1 MLGNRGVPARWGG
14 SDTAVEEIGSR
25 LVERGHQVVVYC
37 RRHNDT
43 IPDRFYKGME
53 RVVLPSPKIKSLDT
67 LAHSL
72 LSIIHAVIFNKADV
86 LHFNGV
92 GNSLLLPL
100 VRLFPK
106 KKTVVTIDG
115 PDWSRPKWGKVARW
129 ALRSSVPFM
138 TRFAHAII
146 ADNVPIRR
154 FLQNEY
160 CRESYLIFYGAD
172 RKPRPEIDVLERHG
186 LQPGKYCMCAGVLTP
201 DKGQS
206 VAIEAYRGLKSEL
219 PLVVLGVTPYPE
231 VEYYGKMLRE
241 SADPRVRFL
250 GYIPDEGFKQI
261 VNHAL
266 LYLHPLLADGSSPA
280 LIQALG
286 VGKCVIAS
294 DLPETMGIV
303 GDSAVSFPAGNALA
317 LRAAIERLL
326 ADPEQIAQYEERARV
341 RARQFDWD
349 EITEQHEAVYRAVLG
364 GSNGT

>member
-72 LSIIHAVIFNKADV
+72 LSIFHAVLFNKADV

-100 VRLFPK
+100 VKIFP

-115 PDWSRPKWGKVARW
+115 PDWTRPKWGRVARA

-138 TRFAHAII
+138 VRLADAII
-146 ADNVPIRR
+146 ADNVPIRK
-154 FLQNEY
+154 FLQSEY
-160 CRESYLIFYGAD
+160 GRESYLIYYGAD
-172 RKPRPEIDVLERHG
+172 RRPRLETDVLEKHG

-206 VAIEAYRGLKSEL
+206 VAIEAYRELKTEL

-286 VGKCVIAS
+286 MGKCVIAS

-303 GDSAVSFPAGNALA
+303 GDAGVSFPAGDAPA
-317 LRAAIERLL
+317 LRAAIQRLL
-326 ADPEQIAQYEERARV
+326 AHPEEVAEYEERARV
-341 RARQFDWD
+341 RASQFD
-349 EITEQHEAVYRAVLG
+349 
-364 GSNGT
+364 